1 VFAWAQIRHLVT
13 GWYGL
18 GSSLAAFREVRGA
31 SGEALLAKLFRDSQ
45 LFRLIIDEVE
55 KTLAVV
61 DLDIAREYSTL
72 VTDAATRDAVF
83 ALIEREYRLT
93 VAEVLRLSGS
103 AHAGARFPDFDKR
116 LSDRLP
122 IINRAGREQIAL
134 LRAFRATADEAER
147 EPLRRALLLSINCV
161 AAGFGSTG

>member
-1 VFAWAQIRHLVT
+1 
-13 GWYGL
+13 
-18 GSSLAAFREVRGA
+18 VRGA
-31 SGEALLAKLFRDSQ
+31 SGEALLGRLFKDSQ

-72 VTDAATRDAVF
+72 VTDAATRAEVF
-83 ALIEREYRLT
+83 GMIEREYKLT

-103 AHAGARFPDFDKR
+103 DHPGARFPDFDKR

-122 IINRAGREQIAL
+122 TINRAGREQIAL
-134 LRAFRATADEAER
+134 LRTYRATADEAER